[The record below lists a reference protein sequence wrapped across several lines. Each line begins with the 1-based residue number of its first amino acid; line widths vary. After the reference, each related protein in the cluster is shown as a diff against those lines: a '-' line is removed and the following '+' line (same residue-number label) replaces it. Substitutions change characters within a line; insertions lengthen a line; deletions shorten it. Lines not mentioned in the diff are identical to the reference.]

1 LISCVTDGITN
12 IRGLGNACFSI
23 NVSVFR
29 DLLIGHQ
36 GLFLLEHGIF
46 AITLGIGRCDK
57 AGVFFID
64 QNFQKLKVSLLH
76 VIAQISSE
84 LLGRS
89 FLNEL
94 SFLPSQFYLV

>member
-1 LISCVTDGITN
+1 MLAFPSTSLYLGI
-12 IRGLGNACFSI
+12 C
-23 NVSVFR
+23 
-29 DLLIGHQ
+29 LLVIKQAFHHP